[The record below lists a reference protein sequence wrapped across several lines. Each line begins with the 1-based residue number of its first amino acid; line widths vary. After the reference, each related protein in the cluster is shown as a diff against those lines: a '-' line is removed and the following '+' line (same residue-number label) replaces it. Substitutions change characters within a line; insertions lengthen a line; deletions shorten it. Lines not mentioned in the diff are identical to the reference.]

1 MNSSD
6 VTDASEQLHPP
17 RNEPQTETELLAR
30 CSMIAGMTLGEL
42 AKLAKVKIP
51 KDFKR
56 HKGWAGQLIELWL
69 GAEAGSKPTQ
79 DFQHLGIELKTIP
92 VDQKGVPLETTY
104 VCYCPLQGLQGLN
117 WLNSNVFNK
126 LQRVL
131 WLPVQGSRD
140 IAPADRIIGNG
151 FLWSPNTY
159 QIDVLR
165 NDWEE
170 LMEAIVLGNVAQ
182 ITARMGDAL
191 HLRPKAASGQIT
203 TEAIGNS
210 GTLIQT
216 RPRGFYLRKS
226 FTKHILQQHFGTF

>member
-1 MNSSD
+1 M
-6 VTDASEQLHPP
+6 QPP
-17 RNEPQTETELLAR
+17 NNEPQTESELLAR
-30 CSMIAGMTLGEL
+30 CAAITGMTLGEL
-42 AKLAKVKIP
+42 AELANIKIP

-56 HKGWAGQLIELWL
+56 HKGWAGQLIEMWL

-92 VDQKGVPLETTY
+92 VDQQGMPLETTY

-117 WLNSNVFNK
+117 WLNSNVCNK

-140 IAPADRIIGNG
+140 IAPANRVVGNG
-151 FLWSPNTY
+151 FLWSPSTS
-159 QIDVLR
+159 QQQVLK

-170 LMEAIVLGNVAQ
+170 LIEAIVLGNVAH

-191 HLRPKAASGQIT
+191 HLRPKAASGQVT
-203 TEAIGNS
+203 TEATGDTGIR
-210 GTLIQT
+210 IQT

-226 FTKHILQQHFGTF
+226 FTMQILKQQFGFD